1 MLETQLAQLAAT
13 VPSVETTKISGQPEA
28 SLESVNMVNTKW
40 GKPSRGTFFTN
51 YAEKLARP
59 RRN

>member
-1 MLETQLAQLAAT
+1 
-13 VPSVETTKISGQPEA
+13 
-28 SLESVNMVNTKW
+28 VNTKW

-59 RRN
+59 RRNWWGRLVAPKI